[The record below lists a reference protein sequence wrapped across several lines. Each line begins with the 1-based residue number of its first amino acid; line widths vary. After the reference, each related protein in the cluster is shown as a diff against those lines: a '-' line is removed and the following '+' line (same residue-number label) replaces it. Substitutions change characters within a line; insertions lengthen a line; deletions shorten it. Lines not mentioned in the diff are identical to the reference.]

1 MLKNTVSPSSIQS
14 NMGTIQEMNGQF
26 AWQDNMKFDHLTFVH
41 RQTLQH
47 MPLTGHKGHKFHF
60 SFAKYLTILQL
71 DGIHSHIV
79 GENDLSFPLLPFSIL
94 ANSIALFVGLLHQVK
109 TFSLPGLDFS
119 NI

>member
-14 NMGTIQEMNGQF
+14 NMGTIQEMSICM
-26 AWQDNMKFDHLTFVH
+26 QDYMKFDHSTFVH

-47 MPLTGHKGHKFHF
+47 MPLTSHKGHKFHF

-79 GENDLSFPLLPFSIL
+79 GEIDLSFPLLPFSI
-94 ANSIALFVGLLHQVK
+94 
-109 TFSLPGLDFS
+109 
-119 NI
+119 